1 MIKPKQLKCSF
12 CYKKE
17 SQVRKLVAGPHVYI
31 CDQCCA
37 IASHIMSNESPSAAP
52 AVEPTLWQK
61 FCRWLG
67 SLLHYQNQATFVDPC

>member
-1 MIKPKQLKCSF
+1 MIKLKQLKCSF

-31 CDQCCA
+31 CDECCT
-37 IASHIMSNESPSAAP
+37 IASRIMSNESPSEVP

-67 SLLHYQNQATFVDPC
+67 FLLHYKNQATFVDPC